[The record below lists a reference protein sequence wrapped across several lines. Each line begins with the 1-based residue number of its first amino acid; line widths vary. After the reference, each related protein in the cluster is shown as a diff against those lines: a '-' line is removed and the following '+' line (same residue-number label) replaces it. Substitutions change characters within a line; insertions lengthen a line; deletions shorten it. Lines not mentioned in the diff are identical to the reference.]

1 MVNKEENTAN
11 INNCFT
17 NITTHLKLKTTK
29 IDCKANP
36 EIIANTSQ
44 NHEILRELGQQIFIL
59 NLP

>member
-36 EIIANTSQ
+36 EIITNTSQ
-44 NHEILRELGQQIFIL
+44 NYEILRELG
-59 NLP
+59 